1 MAVTVSSMKDEAEKG
16 GGTARAKAQDPF
28 VKELSKEDVV

>member
-16 GGTARAKAQDPF
+16 GGTAKAKAQDPF